1 MNQDLFKQKR
11 KKTLRS
17 QQKHEIITFI
27 LKKTNNHVSLR
38 KNAIYPI
45 HPLYSPYNV
54 EPIYSTLL
62 ICFCNIALTQLIQ
75 TLKNL
80 I

>member
-38 KNAIYPI
+38 KMQFTLYILYI
-45 HPLYSPYNV
+45 HLIMSNPSTALY
-54 EPIYSTLL
+54 
-62 ICFCNIALTQLIQ
+62 
-75 TLKNL
+75 
-80 I
+80 